1 MRARAACLAVM
12 LVLAAP
18 VLVAQGT
25 DPSSDARA
33 AAQALDEAAEALAEA
48 EGARNRVKALTG
60 VIRAYERGLEAMR
73 GGMRRA
79 ALREEVLAAELR
91 TREDEIA
98 QLLGVLQVMGHAP
111 VPVLMLHPSGP
122 VGTARAGMI
131 LSEVAP
137 ALDEKAL
144 DLRARVQDIAVLR
157 ALQQSAANTLE
168 EGLRGVQE
176 ARVRLSQ
183 AIAARGDL
191 PRRFTE
197 DPIQTAL
204 LVASAET
211 LEGFASGLSDIAV
224 DEAAGSL
231 PDIGPRKGSLPLP
244 VEGVILHRAGEADA
258 AGITRPGI
266 VVATRPRAL
275 VTTPVPATLRYRG
288 PLLDYGNV
296 IILEP
301 QAGLLM
307 VFAGLDSVYGRVGE
321 VLPGGS
327 PVGLMGGAGDGS
339 DLLAAVVPKA
349 IGGDGGAGR
358 EETLYIE
365 VRQDNSPVDPLT
377 WFATDKEG

>member
-1 MRARAACLAVM
+1 MRIRAACLLLLM
-12 LVLAAP
+12 LLARP
-18 VLVAQGT
+18 LGAQEGADLST
-25 DPSSDARA
+25 DARA
-33 AAQALDEAAEALAEA
+33 AAAALDEAAEALAAA

-60 VIRAYERGLEAMR
+60 VIRAYEEGLAAMR
-73 GGMRRA
+73 AGARRA
-79 ALREEVLAAELR
+79 AQREAALIAELR
-91 TREDEIA
+91 TREDEVA
-98 QLLGVLQVMGHAP
+98 RLLGVLQTMGHAP

-137 ALDEKAL
+137 ALDAKAL
-144 DLRARVQDIAVLR
+144 DLRGKVQDIAVLR
-157 ALQQSAANTLE
+157 ALQQSATTTLE
-168 EGLRGVQE
+168 DGLRGVQE
-176 ARVRLSQ
+176 ARVHLSK
-183 AIAARGDL
+183 AIAARTDL

-197 DPIQTAL
+197 DPVKTAL
-204 LVASAET
+204 LLASTET

-224 DEAAGSL
+224 DEVAGSL
-231 PDIGPRKGSLPLP
+231 PEIGSRKGTLPLP
-244 VEGVILHRAGEADA
+244 VEGVILHRSGEADA
-258 AGITRPGI
+258 AGVVRPGV

-301 QAGLLM
+301 QAGVLL
-307 VFAGLDSVYGRVGE
+307 VFAGLDTVYGRIGE

-327 PVGLMGGAGDGS
+327 PVGLMGGTGDGS
-339 DLLAAVVPKA
+339 DLLAAA
-349 IGGDGGAGR
+349 EGSDGGKGGAGR
-358 EETLYIE
+358 GQTLYIE